1 MHIATVIGYVH
12 EMACLLSSF
21 HAALKLTLVYA
32 ALDCV
37 WMLVAYAGFISVVMV
52 TGRGGSCGGP
62 TISYVSVETF
72 LFLAV

>member
-1 MHIATVIGYVH
+1 MFIIDGMSAESISWSIEVDTGV
-12 EMACLLSSF
+12 S
-21 HAALKLTLVYA
+21 A

-62 TISYVSVETF
+62 TISYVSVETILF
-72 LFLAV
+72 FLAV